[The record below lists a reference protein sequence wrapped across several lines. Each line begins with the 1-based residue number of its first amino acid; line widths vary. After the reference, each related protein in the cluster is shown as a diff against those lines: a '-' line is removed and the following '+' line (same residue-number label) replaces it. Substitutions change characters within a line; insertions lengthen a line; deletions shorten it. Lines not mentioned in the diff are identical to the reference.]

1 MLRRMPLF
9 INPLSLCKAPL
20 MHSVLTLCECLG
32 MADVASLAVGLYL
45 NDANFRN
52 KLVAAYR
59 TAGDQSGKFNRQAQQ
74 DAKKTDEAYQRVGQ
88 TVSSLKGTLA
98 GLAGVAGLGF
108 SLGSIIT
115 TTRQYGQALSDLSAI
130 TGATG
135 AQLKQFDEAAQQMGR
150 TTEYSASQAAEALKL
165 MASAKPELL
174 NTADGLTTAT
184 NSALIL
190 AQAAGTTLPDATKTL
205 ALSLNQFGASA
216 SQADRYI
223 NVLAAGA
230 KYGSSEIAD
239 TAAAIKNGGVAA
251 AQAGIGFEQ
260 LNAAIQVL
268 AEREIKGGE
277 AGTGLRNVILN
288 LEKGTDKTLKPS
300 VVGLST
306 ALENLSKKNLSTTQ
320 AVKLFGL
327 ENINAA
333 SILVSN
339 RSKLDDL
346 TKSLTGTQTAHE
358 QAATRVNNLNGDL
371 MGLTSAFEGLIIKV
385 GQASGGPLRTGVQS
399 VTESING
406 LADNFNM
413 VASVALYTL
422 IPVMST
428 KLTAGIRESI
438 GAWREQQAAVRS
450 AALAQASIA
459 QKTIDAANA
468 TLLQNN
474 AEFGRVRA
482 MEKTAKQF
490 GLNVSYTADYNRLIR
505 EETEATRAATVGKNQ
520 LDAANKRLSVSARA
534 ASVATGLARGA
545 LSLVGGPFGAAML
558 AGSALLYFHDQAVQA
573 RTSAINLKNAVV
585 ETTSALMQLSD
596 KQLAVKQLD
605 LGDQL
610 ESQLGEQNKLQN
622 QLKYMNKQID
632 QTNQQGWVGDLF
644 GNKKEMQAARTRA
657 EGDLESVNQGIQKT
671 RDNLENVGKARFLV
685 QTGVANVAN
694 QLASDIKTITSQTQS
709 VSDEPLTPWGGEDP
723 AKADKKGQQ
732 ALKQYQQLRQEIEV
746 AHSTSLAKIDLEER
760 NSQAKLIASAKAAGA
775 SQTDLQRVMSLN
787 AENYQRQRLELAEQY
802 APGQATVRKEQE
814 TSRELKALYDARLL
828 TERDYLVARHTLQQ
842 DMARERLKAEADA
855 IAAPRQ
861 NIAGD
866 VDPSVQLSNQLAQ
879 QQAQYQAYYQQGY
892 IDKQR
897 YEQLMQAATQES
909 TDAQYQQAMKLYA
922 GQSQINKLQLG
933 LVDTTRERTTNML
946 TGLLTG
952 TQTFKDSMVGLFSSL
967 TQSIVQNLIDM
978 AARALLTKT
987 ILSSFMSFGG
997 GAAGAGNNPGTVPMF
1012 ANAKG
1017 GVYSSPSLSS
1027 YSGQVVSQP
1036 TMFAFAKGA
1045 GLMGEAGPEA
1055 IMPLKRGA
1063 DGSLGVQANG
1073 ATGNQTMIN
1082 VDITINPDG
1091 SSQVQATSG
1100 FESAGNDIANYID
1113 QRFRVLLNK
1122 SMSQGGTLNRAIKG
1136 SR

>member
-1 MLRRMPLF
+1 
-9 INPLSLCKAPL
+9 
-20 MHSVLTLCECLG
+20 

-45 NDANFRN
+45 NDASFRN

-174 NTADGLTTAT
+174 KTADGLTTAT

-300 VVGLST
+300 IVGLST
-306 ALENLSKKNLSTTQ
+306 ALENLSKKNLSTAQ

-371 MGLTSAFEGLIIKV
+371 MGLTSSFEGLIIKV
-385 GQASGGPLRTGVQS
+385 GQASGGPLRSGVQS
-399 VTESING
+399 VTGAING

-438 GAWREQQAAVRS
+438 GAWRDQQAAVKS

-459 QKTIDAANA
+459 QKTIDAANT

-482 MEKTAKQF
+482 MEKTAKQY

-505 EETEATRAATVGKNQ
+505 EETEATRAATVGKTQ

-545 LSLVGGPFGAAML
+545 LSLIGGPFGAAML
-558 AGSALLYFHDQAVQA
+558 AGSAILYFHEQNKQA
-573 RTSAINLKNAVV
+573 RQSALALKDAVIETTGELLKLSQTKIAIKVDDFEGQLKNLGNEKSKIENQLAQLSDTRINAARDRSKGALGFLYSDPATLEKERNMLKGQLEDINTATATTQQNLKNSRDAM
-585 ETTSALMQLSD
+585 ALASNGMAGVL
-596 KQLAVKQLD
+596 
-605 LGDQL
+605 
-610 ESQLGEQNKLQN
+610 
-622 QLKYMNKQID
+622 
-632 QTNQQGWVGDLF
+632 T
-644 GNKKEMQAARTRA
+644 
-657 EGDLESVNQGIQKT
+657 GIA
-671 RDNLENVGKARFLV
+671 D
-685 QTGVANVAN
+685 ANVINNAI
-694 QLASDIKTITSQTQS
+694 AKVGAAGSPVES
-709 VSDEPLTPWGGEDP
+709 PWSGEDP

-760 NSQAKLIASAKAAGA
+760 NSQAKLIATAKAAGA
-775 SQTDLQRVMSLN
+775 SQADVQRVMSLN

-802 APGQATVRKEQE
+802 APGQATVRKELE

-909 TDAQYQQAMKLYA
+909 TDAQYQQAMSLYA
-922 GQSQINKLQLG
+922 GQSQINKLQIG
-933 LVDTTRERTTNML
+933 LVETTRERSTNML
-946 TGLLTG
+946 TGLLT
-952 TQTFKDSMVGLFSSL
+952 TTKSLKDGMIGLFSSL
-967 TQSIVQNLIDM
+967 TQSIVQNLVDM
-978 AARALLTKT
+978 ATQALLTKT
-987 ILSSFMSFGG
+987 ILSTFMSFGG
-997 GAAGAGNNPGTVPMF
+997 GAAGGGNNPGTVPMF

-1036 TMFAFAKGA
+1036 TTFAFAKGA

-1073 ATGNQTMIN
+1073 TTGNQTLIN
-1082 VDITINPDG
+1082 VDITISSDG

-1100 FESAGNDIANYID
+1100 FESAGNDIANYVD

>member
-1 MLRRMPLF
+1 
-9 INPLSLCKAPL
+9 
-20 MHSVLTLCECLG
+20 

-45 NDANFRN
+45 NDASFRN

-174 NTADGLTTAT
+174 KTADGLTTAT

-306 ALENLSKKNLSTTQ
+306 ALENLSKKNLSTAQ

-385 GQASGGPLRTGVQS
+385 GQASGGPLRSGVQS
-399 VTESING
+399 VTEAING

-438 GAWREQQAAVRS
+438 GAWRDQQAAVKS
-450 AALAQASIA
+450 AALDQARMA
-459 QKTIDAANA
+459 QKTIDSANA

-482 MEKTAKQF
+482 MEKTAKQY

-545 LSLVGGPFGAAML
+545 LGLIGGPFGAAML
-558 AGSALLYFHDQAVQA
+558 AGSAILYFH
-573 RTSAINLKNAVV
+573 
-585 ETTSALMQLSD
+585 
-596 KQLAVKQLD
+596 
-605 LGDQL
+605 
-610 ESQLGEQNKLQN
+610 EQNKLARQSALNLKDAVQETTQALVAMSSKQLDVKALDLDDQYKNQVTQVN
-622 QLKYMNKQID
+622 QLKKEIID
-632 QTNQQGWVGDLF
+632 ADSRLSSLKGFDPFGQAQGVE
-644 GNKKEMQAARTRA
+644 GNRKRA
-657 EGDLESVNQGIQKT
+657 VADLENAQAGLVALTDSMGRVKAAQDYVKSGFSEMMLSGIA
-671 RDNLENVGKARFLV
+671 D
-685 QTGVANVAN
+685 ANVVNNAI
-694 QLASDIKTITSQTQS
+694 ARVGAAGSS
-709 VSDEPLTPWGGEDP
+709 VESPWGGEDP

-760 NSQAKLIASAKAAGA
+760 SSQAKLIATAKAAGA
-775 SQTDLQRVMSLN
+775 SQADVQRVMSLN

-814 TSRELKALYDARLL
+814 TSRELKELYDGRLL

-909 TDAQYQQAMKLYA
+909 TDAQYQQAMNLYA
-922 GQSQINKLQLG
+922 GQSHINKLQIG
-933 LVDTTRERTTNML
+933 LVDTMRERSTNML

-967 TQSIVQNLIDM
+967 TQSIVQSLIEM
-978 AARALLTKT
+978 AAQALLTKT

-997 GAAGAGNNPGTVPMF
+997 GAAGAGNNPGAVPMF

-1017 GVYSSPSLSS
+1017 GVYSSPSLSA

-1036 TMFAFAKGA
+1036 TTFAFAKGA

-1063 DGSLGVQANG
+1063 DGSLGVRAMG
-1073 ATGNQTMIN
+1073 APQQTAAAPI
-1082 VDITINPDG
+1082 VYITIEGGGNVSTQADPG
-1091 SSQVQATSG
+1091 WEEFGKQMGNIAAQESQKV
-1100 FESAGNDIANYID
+1100 I
-1113 QRFRVLLNK
+1113 
-1122 SMSQGGTLNRAIKG
+1122 NRNLKPGQPIWKAIKG
-1136 SR
+1136 M

>member
-1 MLRRMPLF
+1 
-9 INPLSLCKAPL
+9 
-20 MHSVLTLCECLG
+20 
-32 MADVASLAVGLYL
+32 
-45 NDANFRN
+45 
-52 KLVAAYR
+52 
-59 TAGDQSGKFNRQAQQ
+59 
-74 DAKKTDEAYQRVGQ
+74 
-88 TVSSLKGTLA
+88 
-98 GLAGVAGLGF
+98 
-108 SLGSIIT
+108 
-115 TTRQYGQALSDLSAI
+115 
-130 TGATG
+130 
-135 AQLKQFDEAAQQMGR
+135 
-150 TTEYSASQAAEALKL
+150 
-165 MASAKPELL
+165 
-174 NTADGLTTAT
+174 
-184 NSALIL
+184 
-190 AQAAGTTLPDATKTL
+190 
-205 ALSLNQFGASA
+205 
-216 SQADRYI
+216 
-223 NVLAAGA
+223 
-230 KYGSSEIAD
+230 
-239 TAAAIKNGGVAA
+239 
-251 AQAGIGFEQ
+251 
-260 LNAAIQVL
+260 
-268 AEREIKGGE
+268 
-277 AGTGLRNVILN
+277 
-288 LEKGTDKTLKPS
+288 
-300 VVGLST
+300 
-306 ALENLSKKNLSTTQ
+306 
-320 AVKLFGL
+320 
-327 ENINAA
+327 
-333 SILVSN
+333 
-339 RSKLDDL
+339 
-346 TKSLTGTQTAHE
+346 
-358 QAATRVNNLNGDL
+358 
-371 MGLTSAFEGLIIKV
+371 
-385 GQASGGPLRTGVQS
+385 
-399 VTESING
+399 
-406 LADNFNM
+406 
-413 VASVALYTL
+413 
-422 IPVMST
+422 
-428 KLTAGIRESI
+428 
-438 GAWREQQAAVRS
+438 
-450 AALAQASIA
+450 
-459 QKTIDAANA
+459 
-468 TLLQNN
+468 
-474 AEFGRVRA
+474 
-482 MEKTAKQF
+482 
-490 GLNVSYTADYNRLIR
+490 
-505 EETEATRAATVGKNQ
+505 
-520 LDAANKRLSVSARA
+520 
-534 ASVATGLARGA
+534 
-545 LSLVGGPFGAAML
+545 
-558 AGSALLYFHDQAVQA
+558 
-573 RTSAINLKNAVV
+573 
-585 ETTSALMQLSD
+585 MQLSD

-746 AHSTSLAKIDLEER
+746 AHSISLAKIDLEER

>member
-1 MLRRMPLF
+1 MPWRTPLF
-9 INPLSLCKAPL
+9 LNQISRRKKVL
-20 MHSVLTLCECLG
+20 MRSVLTLCECWE

-59 TAGDQSGKFNRQAQQ
+59 TAGDQSGRFNKQAQQ
-74 DAKKTDEAYQRVGQ
+74 DAKKTDDAYQHVGQ
-88 TVSSLKGTLA
+88 TVSNLKGTLA
-98 GLAGVAGLGF
+98 GLAGVAGLGL
-108 SLGSIIT
+108 SLGSVLT
-115 TTRQYGQALSDLSAI
+115 TSRQYGQALSDLSAI

-135 AQLKQFDEAAQQMGR
+135 AQLKQLDEAAQQMGR

-174 NTADGLTTAT
+174 KTADGLTTAT

-268 AEREIKGGE
+268 AEREIKGSE

-288 LEKGTDKTLKPS
+288 LERGTNKTLKPS

-306 ALENLSKKNLSTTQ
+306 ALDNLSKKNLSTAQ

-346 TKSLTGTQTAHE
+346 TRSLTGTQTAHE

-399 VTESING
+399 VTEAING

-438 GAWREQQAAVRS
+438 GAWRDQQAAVKS
-450 AALAQASIA
+450 AALAQVSIA
-459 QKTIDAANA
+459 QKTLDAANA
-468 TLLQNN
+468 TKIQNN
-474 AEFGRVRA
+474 AEFGRVMA
-482 MEKTAKQF
+482 MEKTAKQY
-490 GLNVSYTADYNRLIR
+490 GLNVSYAADYRRLIR
-505 EETEATRAATVGKNQ
+505 EETEATRAATVATAQ
-520 LDAANKRLSVSARA
+520 LDAAKKRLSVSSRLA
-534 ASVATGLARGA
+534 AAGVSLAKGA
-545 LSLVGGPFGAAML
+545 LSALGGPFGVAMAAG
-558 AGSALLYFHDQAVQA
+558 AAILYFHNQAVQA
-573 RTSAINLKNAVV
+573 RQSALGLKDAVQ
-585 ETTSALMQLSD
+585 ETTQAL
-596 KQLAVKQLD
+596 LAMSSVQLD
-605 LGDQL
+605 VKALDL
-610 ESQLGEQNKLQN
+610 NDKYQNQITQIN
-622 QLKYMNKQID
+622 QLKKEIID
-632 QTNQQGWVGDLF
+632 ADSRLSSLNGFDPF
-644 GNKKEMQAARTRA
+644 GQAKGVEADRKRA
-657 EGDLESVNQGIQKT
+657 AADLETAQAGLVGLNEARARVISAQEAVKNGSSAMLLSGIADANAMKNAIEKLGQ
-671 RDNLENVGKARFLV
+671 NAGNVE
-685 QTGVANVAN
+685 
-694 QLASDIKTITSQTQS
+694 S
-709 VSDEPLTPWGGEDP
+709 PWSGEDP

-732 ALKQYQQLRQEIEV
+732 SLKQYQQLRREIEV
-746 AHSTSLAKIDLEER
+746 EHATSLAKIDLEER
-760 NSQAKLIASAKAAGA
+760 NAQAKLIATAKAAGA
-775 SQTDLQRVMSLN
+775 SQAEVQRMMMLNAANYQKQRV
-787 AENYQRQRLELAEQY
+787 ELAEQY
-802 APGQATVRKEQE
+802 APGQAAIRKEQE
-814 TSRELKALYDARLL
+814 TSKEIKALYDARLL
-828 TERDYLVARHTLQQ
+828 TERDYLVARLTLQQ
-842 DMARERLKAEADA
+842 EMARLRLKAEADA

-866 VDPSVQLSNQLAQ
+866 VDPSVQLSNQLSQ

-892 IDKQR
+892 LDKQR
-897 YEQLMQAATQES
+897 YEQLMQAASQES
-909 TDAQYQQAMKLYA
+909 TDAQYQQALSLYA
-922 GQSQINKLQLG
+922 GQSHVSKMQIA
-933 LVDTTRERTTNML
+933 LVDTIKERTTNAL

-952 TQTFKDSMVGLFSSL
+952 TQSFKDTMVGLFSSL
-967 TQSIVQNLIDM
+967 TQSIVQNLMDM
-978 AARALLTKT
+978 AVQALLTKT

-997 GAAGAGNNPGTVPMF
+997 GGNYPGTVPMF

-1017 GVYSSPSLSS
+1017 GVYSSPSLSA

-1036 TMFAFAKGA
+1036 TTFAFAKGA

-1073 ATGNQTMIN
+1073 ATGNQTLIN

-1100 FESAGNDIANYID
+1100 FESAGNDIASYVD
-1113 QRFRVLLNK
+1113 KRFNVLLNK
-1122 SMSQGGTLNRAIKG
+1122 SLGQGGRLNREIKG
-1136 SR
+1136 RR

>member
-1 MLRRMPLF
+1 
-9 INPLSLCKAPL
+9 
-20 MHSVLTLCECLG
+20 

-59 TAGDQSGKFNRQAQQ
+59 TAGDQSGRFNRQAQQ

-135 AQLKQFDEAAQQMGR
+135 AQLKQLDDAAQQMGR

-184 NSALIL
+184 HSALIL

-216 SQADRYI
+216 NQADRYI

-230 KYGSSEIAD
+230 RYGSSEIAD

-300 VVGLST
+300 FVGLST
-306 ALENLSKKNLSTTQ
+306 ALENLSKKNLSTAQ

-385 GQASGGPLRTGVQS
+385 GQASGGPLRSGVQN
-399 VTESING
+399 VTEVING

-413 VASVALYTL
+413 VASVAMYTL
-422 IPVMST
+422 IPVMT
-428 KLTAGIRESI
+428 NKLTAGIRESI
-438 GAWREQQAAVRS
+438 GAWREQQAAVKS
-450 AALAQASIA
+450 ATLAQASIA

-468 TLLQNN
+468 TLKQND

-482 MEKTAKQF
+482 MEKAAKQY

-505 EETEATRAATVGKNQ
+505 EETEATRAATVAKAQ
-520 LDAANKRLSVSARA
+520 LDAANKRLSISARA
-534 ASVATGLARGA
+534 AYVATGLAKGA
-545 LSLVGGPFGAAML
+545 LGLIGGPVGAATL
-558 AGSALLYFHDQAVQA
+558 ATMALFDFAQQA
-573 RTSAINLKNAVV
+573 KNARQAAVDLKGSVV
-585 ETTSALMQLSD
+585 ETTSSLMQLSD
-596 KQLAVKQLD
+596 KQLAVKELD

-610 ESQLGEQNKLQN
+610 ESQLEEQRKLQFR
-622 QLKYMNKQID
+622 LKFLNKQIE
-632 QTNQQGWVGDLF
+632 QTNRQGWVGDLF
-644 GNKKEMQAARTRA
+644 GNKKKMQAARIRA
-657 EGDLESVNQGIQKT
+657 DNDLDSVNQGIQKT

-685 QTGVANVAN
+685 QTGVANTAN
-694 QLASDIKTITSQTQS
+694 QLASDINTTTSQTENQLASDINTITSQTES
-709 VSDEPLTPWGGEDP
+709 LSDKPLSPWGGEDP
-723 AKADKKGQQ
+723 GKVDKKGQQ
-732 ALKQYQQLRQEIEV
+732 ALKQYQQLRREIEV
-746 AHSTSLAKIDLEER
+746 AHATSLAKINLEER
-760 NSQAKLIASAKAAGA
+760 NSQAKLVATAKAAGA
-775 SQTDLQRVMSLN
+775 SQADVQRVMALN

-802 APGQATVRKEQE
+802 APGQAAVRKEQE

-828 TERDYLVARHTLQQ
+828 TERDYLVARDTLQQ
-842 DMARERLKAEADA
+842 EMARQRLKAEADA
-855 IAAPRQ
+855 ISVPRQ
-861 NIAGD
+861 DISGD
-866 VDPSVQLSNQLAQ
+866 VDPSVQLNNQLVQ

-909 TDAQYQQAMKLYA
+909 TEAQYKQAMSLYA
-922 GQSQINKLQLG
+922 GQSQINKLQIG
-933 LVDTTRERTTNML
+933 LVDTMRERSTNML

-952 TQTFKDSMVGLFSSL
+952 TQSFKDSMVGLFSSL
-967 TQSIVQNLIDM
+967 TQSIVQNLIEM
-978 AARALLTKT
+978 AAQALLTKT

-997 GAAGAGNNPGTVPMF
+997 GAGGGNNPGAVPMF

-1017 GVYSSPSLSS
+1017 GVYSSPSLSA
-1027 YSGQVVSQP
+1027 YSGQIVSNP

-1063 DGSLGVQANG
+1063 DGSLGVRAIGMPQQA
-1073 ATGNQTMIN
+1073 AAAPN
-1082 VDITINPDG
+1082 VYITIEGGGNVNTQADQG
-1091 SSQVQATSG
+1091 WEEFGKQMGNIAAQESQKV
-1100 FESAGNDIANYID
+1100 I
-1113 QRFRVLLNK
+1113 
-1122 SMSQGGTLNRAIKG
+1122 NRNLKPGQPIWKAIKG
-1136 SR
+1136 M

>member
-1 MLRRMPLF
+1 M
-9 INPLSLCKAPL
+9 
-20 MHSVLTLCECLG
+20 
-32 MADVASLAVGLYL
+32 
-45 NDANFRN
+45 
-52 KLVAAYR
+52 
-59 TAGDQSGKFNRQAQQ
+59 
-74 DAKKTDEAYQRVGQ
+74 
-88 TVSSLKGTLA
+88 
-98 GLAGVAGLGF
+98 
-108 SLGSIIT
+108 
-115 TTRQYGQALSDLSAI
+115 
-130 TGATG
+130 
-135 AQLKQFDEAAQQMGR
+135 
-150 TTEYSASQAAEALKL
+150 
-165 MASAKPELL
+165 
-174 NTADGLTTAT
+174 
-184 NSALIL
+184 
-190 AQAAGTTLPDATKTL
+190 
-205 ALSLNQFGASA
+205 
-216 SQADRYI
+216 
-223 NVLAAGA
+223 
-230 KYGSSEIAD
+230 
-239 TAAAIKNGGVAA
+239 
-251 AQAGIGFEQ
+251 
-260 LNAAIQVL
+260 
-268 AEREIKGGE
+268 
-277 AGTGLRNVILN
+277 
-288 LEKGTDKTLKPS
+288 
-300 VVGLST
+300 
-306 ALENLSKKNLSTTQ
+306 
-320 AVKLFGL
+320 
-327 ENINAA
+327 
-333 SILVSN
+333 
-339 RSKLDDL
+339 
-346 TKSLTGTQTAHE
+346 
-358 QAATRVNNLNGDL
+358 
-371 MGLTSAFEGLIIKV
+371 
-385 GQASGGPLRTGVQS
+385 
-399 VTESING
+399 
-406 LADNFNM
+406 
-413 VASVALYTL
+413 
-422 IPVMST
+422 
-428 KLTAGIRESI
+428 
-438 GAWREQQAAVRS
+438 
-450 AALAQASIA
+450 
-459 QKTIDAANA
+459 
-468 TLLQNN
+468 
-474 AEFGRVRA
+474 
-482 MEKTAKQF
+482 
-490 GLNVSYTADYNRLIR
+490 
-505 EETEATRAATVGKNQ
+505 
-520 LDAANKRLSVSARA
+520 
-534 ASVATGLARGA
+534 ATGLARGA

-746 AHSTSLAKIDLEER
+746 AHSISLAKIDLEER